1 MKFDVLLIPKFL
13 FAEIDI
19 AVSLLTLGGTAIL
32 APGLGVIV
40 NLWLLETGKLINL
53 ENLEALSFFAFSIF

>member
-1 MKFDVLLIPKFL
+1 MKFDVLLIPNFL